1 MTESVRLSPREIVIG
16 TLGNLE
22 VHVGGTPVVV
32 GPARQKAVLAV
43 LAIEVNRVVP
53 PDRLI
58 DRVWGDR
65 APSRARSVLRTYVSQ
80 LRRALAATGATIT
93 WRDTGYLLDIDPAY
107 VDLHCFRSLLAE
119 ARDSGDPR
127 SALALADEALALWRG
142 EPLAELDTPWARATR
157 EHLHQERAAAWA
169 DRIDW
174 ALECGRHGELLPD
187 LAARTAD
194 DPLDERLA
202 GQVMVALYR
211 SGRPAEAL
219 EHYQRTRRR
228 LAEELGTDP
237 GPALQELHQR
247 VLTTDP
253 ALVPPDRRP
262 IPSGDGPRQLPAPP
276 TAFVGRDEEL
286 EHLHRALVASEEA
299 TTVVISVLA
308 GAGGIGKTWLVL
320 HWAHRHAH
328 RFPDGQLFVD
338 LRGFDPLGDPVDPAV
353 AVRGFLDAL
362 GADPDRIPADL
373 DAQAALYRSLVAEKR
388 MLIVLDNAATSDQV
402 VPLLPGTPTCTVLV
416 TSRRKLASLID
427 RHGARHLTLGVPD
440 RDEARAL
447 LTARLPADRVATE
460 PAAVDELVAL
470 CGAYPLALAI
480 TARTAATHPA
490 IALTEIAAELRALGL
505 EALDHDTDPAAGL
518 PTVLSWSLRHLTEH
532 QRAVFA
538 LLGIAPGP
546 DTTSAATAALTGLP
560 ESPARKALAA
570 LEEASLIERQ
580 PGGRYAMHDLIR
592 AYAATTAHNLPDDLR
607 EAALTRVIDFHLHTA
622 HAADRLLNPDRELLQ
637 PNPPVPGVHPHP
649 LPDTTAALTWLQAEH
664 PTLKAT
670 QRTAATLG
678 HHHAVWHLAW
688 ALENFH
694 IRRGH
699 LRDALTVWETALDAA
714 PHLPAPSLHIRT
726 HRLLGRAYSRL
737 GQHEQATE
745 HLQLALDLAVRHHDL
760 TAQAH
765 IHRTLA
771 LAWGRRGDDRRALRH
786 ARLALDLHRAIDQ
799 PTWEAHALNAV
810 GWYAARLGEFD
821 TARDHCHTALD
832 LYRRHHYALGEAAT
846 LDSLGYIAHRSGDH
860 QRALDHYHQALTL
873 NRSLGNTYEIAETLD
888 SAGHPQAALG
898 QHEQAR
904 ANWREALE
912 LFRDQGRSTDAQRV
926 QRQLDDLDNTVDHS
940 ADKDTAH
947 S

>member
-1 MTESVRLSPREIVIG
+1 MTESVRRGPRQIVIG

-22 VHVGGTPVVV
+22 VRAAGAPVVV
-32 GPARQKAVLAV
+32 GHARQKAVLAV
-43 LAIEVNRVVP
+43 LAIEAGRVVP

-58 DRVWGDR
+58 DRVWGGR
-65 APSRARSVLRTYVSQ
+65 APARARSVLRTYVSQ
-80 LRRALAATGATIT
+80 LRRALDATGATIT
-93 WRDTGYLLDIDPAY
+93 WRDTGYLVDITPEH
-107 VDLHCFRSLLAE
+107 VDLHCFRGLLAE

-169 DRIDW
+169 DRVDW
-174 ALECGRHGELLPD
+174 ALECGRHAELLPD
-187 LAARTAD
+187 LTARTAD

-202 GQVMVALYR
+202 GQVMVALSR

-228 LAEELGTDP
+228 LTEELGTDP

-253 ALVPPDRRP
+253 ALVVPPDRRHNAAAD
-262 IPSGDGPRQLPAPP
+262 SPRQLPAPP

-286 EHLHRALVASEEA
+286 DHLHRALVASEEA

-308 GAGGIGKTWLVL
+308 GAGGIGKTWLAL

-338 LRGFDPLGDPVDPAV
+338 LRGFNPIGDPVDPAV

-362 GADPDRIPADL
+362 GADPGRIPADL
-373 DAQAALYRSLVAEKR
+373 DAQAALYRSLVARKR
-388 MLIVLDNAATSDQV
+388 MLIVLDNAAGSDQV

-416 TSRRKLASLID
+416 TSRRKLASVID

-440 RDEARAL
+440 RAEARAL
-447 LTARLPADRVATE
+447 LTARLPAGRVATE

-480 TARTAATHPA
+480 TARTAATRPA
-490 IALTEIAAELRALGL
+490 LALTEIAAELRALGL

-518 PTVLSWSLRHLTEH
+518 PAVLSWSLRHLTDH
-532 QRAVFA
+532 QRTVFA

-546 DTTSAATAALTGLP
+546 DTTSAATAALAGLP

-570 LEEASLIERQ
+570 LEEASLVERQ
-580 PGGRYAMHDLIR
+580 PVGRYAMHDLIR
-592 AYAATTAHNLPDDLR
+592 AYAATTAQDLPDDLR
-607 EAALTRVIDFHLHTA
+607 EAALTRVVDFHLHTA
-622 HAADRLLNPDRELLQ
+622 HAADRLLNPDRELLH
-637 PNPPVPGVHPHP
+637 PDPPVPAVRPHP
-649 LPDTTAALTWLQAEH
+649 LSDKAAALAWLQAEH
-664 PTLKAT
+664 PTLLAV

-678 HHHAVWHLAW
+678 RHHAVWHLAW
-688 ALENFH
+688 VLENFH

-699 LRDALTVWETALDAA
+699 LRDGLTAWQTALEAA

-737 GQHEQATE
+737 GRHEQATE
-745 HLQLALDLAVRHHDL
+745 HLQVALDLAVRHDDL
-760 TAQAH
+760 AAQAN

-786 ARLALDLHRAIDQ
+786 ARLALDLHRTIGQ

-821 TARDHCHTALD
+821 TARDHCHAALD
-832 LYRRHHYALGEAAT
+832 LYRRHRYATGEAAT
-846 LDSLGYIAHRSGDH
+846 LDSLGYIAHRTGDH
-860 QRALDHYHQALTL
+860 RRALDHYHQALTL
-873 NRSLGNTYEIAETLD
+873 NRTLGNTYEIAETLD

-898 QHEQAR
+898 RHEQAR
-904 ANWREALE
+904 AHWREALE
-912 LFRDQGRSTDAQRV
+912 LFQDQGRSTDAQRV
-926 QRQLDDLDNTVDHS
+926 QRQLDDLD
-940 ADKDTAH
+940 DTGRT
-947 S
+947 SPSEST